1 MNEQAA
7 EQERSLRARAAKR
20 SRKPSLLFQGVDCGD
35 GTTADYAEVACRS
48 VQETIDVVLEYY
60 NAAGLYDEGPIDA
73 SEVQRDLEN
82 NGRWT
87 DGASNVITNLQY
99 SWRSHGLA
107 SFGHK
112 SCRGKLYM
120 ET

>member
-1 MNEQAA
+1 MAQPLTTLKLHAA
-7 EQERSLRARAAKR
+7 QS
-20 SRKPSLLFQGVDCGD
+20 
-35 GTTADYAEVACRS
+35 RS

-73 SEVQRDLEN
+73 SEVQRDLEK

-107 SFGHK
+107 SLGHK

>member
-1 MNEQAA
+1 MAQ
-7 EQERSLRARAAKR
+7 L
-20 SRKPSLLFQGVDCGD
+20 C
-35 GTTADYAEVACRS
+35 TTADYAEVACRS

-73 SEVQRDLEN
+73 SEVQRDLEK

-87 DGASNVITNLQY
+87 DGAGNVITNLQY